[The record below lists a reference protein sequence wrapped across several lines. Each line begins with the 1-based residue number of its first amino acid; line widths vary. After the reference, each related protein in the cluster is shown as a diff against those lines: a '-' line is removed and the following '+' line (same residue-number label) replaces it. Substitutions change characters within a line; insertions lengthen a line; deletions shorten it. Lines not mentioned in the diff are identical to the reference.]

1 MPAVAMCATSLFV
14 VVGSAAVVMVLI
26 LVMFAARIFVTTVN
40 HGLTGKKI
48 AIGEELITYDI
59 VTHRR

>member
-26 LVMFAARIFVTTVN
+26 LVMFAARMFVTTVN
-40 HGLTGKKI
+40 HGLPGKNI
-48 AIGEELITYDI
+48 AIT
-59 VTHRR
+59 